1 MSSPAADKTGE
12 GVGAHQEPADE
23 DQDFYEGFEG
33 DDDLFDRSRTSR
45 KKKAG
50 KKRKAAEDAEDPEDE
65 DAQDRDDAEHA
76 GPEKATYA
84 TLPRGVK
91 IGIVV
96 ALIVGVLTGIY
107 VAGGSGG
114 SGTLADAELPEGHPD
129 ISQMGSSDTSVMGTG
144 EVEGLAELVALVER
158 EPENLDAR
166 IDLGVVYFNA
176 GEIEEAGKQWQAV
189 LDADPDNIPALYS
202 MGFYYLSLDPPDEAA
217 ARETWTRVTQVAP
230 DSDEAANATSHLQ
243 SLIGTE

>member
-1 MSSPAADKTGE
+1 MASSSTGQTGG
-12 GVGAHQEPADE
+12 GVGEHQEPLDE

-33 DDDLFDRSRTSR
+33 DDDLFDRSSGSR
-45 KKKAG
+45 KKKNA
-50 KKRKAAEDAEDPEDE
+50 KKQGATDTPTTEDPD
-65 DAQDRDDAEHA
+65 DDASQA
-76 GPEKATYA
+76 KPEKVTYA

-91 IGIVV
+91 IGIVL
-96 ALIVGVLTGIY
+96 ALIVGVITGIY
-107 VAGGSGG
+107 VAGGSGN

-144 EVEGLAELVALVER
+144 EVEGLAELVALVQR

-176 GEIEEAGKQWQAV
+176 GEIEEAGNQWQAV

-202 MGFYYLSLDPPDEAA
+202 MGFYYLSLDPPDESG
-217 ARETWTRVTQVAP
+217 ARETWSRVVELDP
-230 DSDEAANATSHLQ
+230 DSEEAANATSHLQ
-243 SLIGTE
+243 SLIGTD